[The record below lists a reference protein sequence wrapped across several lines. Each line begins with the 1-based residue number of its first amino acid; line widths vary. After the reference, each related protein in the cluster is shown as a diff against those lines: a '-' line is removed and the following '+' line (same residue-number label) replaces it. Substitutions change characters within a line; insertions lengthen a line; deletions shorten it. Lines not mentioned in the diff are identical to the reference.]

1 MKIQIPDDFDPEKI
15 IRSGQCF
22 RASAQ
27 PDGSFHFITGK
38 NTLSLSPL
46 GTDTWEADCTPYAWK
61 RVWAPYF
68 DLSVSYKSFRRSIPA
83 KDHFLR
89 AAAGYGKGIRILRQD
104 PFEMLIT
111 FIISQRK
118 SIPAIRSS
126 VEKLCLAAGKEITKN
141 GRTFYTFPSPSALGK
156 LSVNELKNC
165 SLGYRAAYIHATVR
179 MIAREKISFAK
190 METLSDKE
198 LTEKLLLFPGAG
210 IKVVNCISL
219 FAYHR
224 TAAAPVDV
232 WIGRVIQKHYGGVS
246 PFPSY
251 GHAAGIFQQYMFF
264 YAQAKKLK

>member
-1 MKIQIPDDFDPEKI
+1 M
-15 IRSGQCF
+15 
-22 RASAQ
+22 
-27 PDGSFHFITGK
+27 
-38 NTLSLSPL
+38 
-46 GTDTWEADCTPYAWK
+46 
-61 RVWAPYF
+61 
-68 DLSVSYKSFRRSIPA
+68 
-83 KDHFLR
+83 
-89 AAAGYGKGIRILRQD
+89 RQD

-165 SLGYRAAYIHATVR
+165 SLGYRAAYIHATAR

-232 WIGRVIQKHYGGVS
+232 WIGRVIQKYYGGVS

>member
-1 MKIQIPDDFDPEKI
+1 M
-15 IRSGQCF
+15 
-22 RASAQ
+22 
-27 PDGSFHFITGK
+27 
-38 NTLSLSPL
+38 
-46 GTDTWEADCTPYAWK
+46 
-61 RVWAPYF
+61 
-68 DLSVSYKSFRRSIPA
+68 
-83 KDHFLR
+83 
-89 AAAGYGKGIRILRQD
+89 
-104 PFEMLIT
+104 
-111 FIISQRK
+111 
-118 SIPAIRSS
+118 
-126 VEKLCLAAGKEITKN
+126 EKLCLAAGKEITKN

-165 SLGYRAAYIHATVR
+165 SLGYRAAYIHATAR

-232 WIGRVIQKHYGGVS
+232 WIGRVIQKYYGGVS

>member
-1 MKIQIPDDFDPEKI
+1 M
-15 IRSGQCF
+15 
-22 RASAQ
+22 
-27 PDGSFHFITGK
+27 
-38 NTLSLSPL
+38 
-46 GTDTWEADCTPYAWK
+46 
-61 RVWAPYF
+61 
-68 DLSVSYKSFRRSIPA
+68 
-83 KDHFLR
+83 
-89 AAAGYGKGIRILRQD
+89 RQD

-179 MIAREKISFAK
+179 MIAREKISFTK

-232 WIGRVIQKHYGGVS
+232 WIGRVIQKYYGGIS

>member
-46 GTDTWEADCTPYAWK
+46 GTDTWEADCTLYAWK

-68 DLSVSYKSFRRSIPA
+68 DLSVSYKSLRRSIPA

-126 VEKLCLAAGKEITKN
+126 VEKLCLAAGKKIAKN

-165 SLGYRAAYIHATVR
+165 SLGYRAAYIHATTR
-179 MIAREKISFAK
+179 MIAREKISFTE

-232 WIGRVIQKHYGGVS
+232 WIGRIILNGGKN
-246 PFPSY
+246 
-251 GHAAGIFQQYMFF
+251 ALWKRREMDM
-264 YAQAKKLK
+264 

>member
-68 DLSVSYKSFRRSIPA
+68 DLSVSYKSLRRSIPA

-156 LSVNELKNC
+156 LSVNELK
-165 SLGYRAAYIHATVR
+165 TV
-179 MIAREKISFAK
+179 
-190 METLSDKE
+190 LSG
-198 LTEKLLLFPGAG
+198 TGP
-210 IKVVNCISL
+210 
-219 FAYHR
+219 
-224 TAAAPVDV
+224 P
-232 WIGRVIQKHYGGVS
+232 
-246 PFPSY
+246 
-251 GHAAGIFQQYMFF
+251 IFMPQP
-264 YAQAKKLK
+264 A

>member
-1 MKIQIPDDFDPEKI
+1 
-15 IRSGQCF
+15 
-22 RASAQ
+22 
-27 PDGSFHFITGK
+27 
-38 NTLSLSPL
+38 
-46 GTDTWEADCTPYAWK
+46 
-61 RVWAPYF
+61 
-68 DLSVSYKSFRRSIPA
+68 
-83 KDHFLR
+83 
-89 AAAGYGKGIRILRQD
+89 
-104 PFEMLIT
+104 
-111 FIISQRK
+111 
-118 SIPAIRSS
+118 
-126 VEKLCLAAGKEITKN
+126 
-141 GRTFYTFPSPSALGK
+141 
-156 LSVNELKNC
+156 LKNC
-165 SLGYRAAYIHATVR
+165 SLGYRAAYIHATAR

-232 WIGRVIQKHYGGVS
+232 WIGRVIQKYYGGVS

>member
-38 NTLSLSPL
+38 STLSLSPL

-83 KDHFLR
+83 KIIFSGLR
-89 AAAGYGKGIRILRQD
+89 PDMEKVSASCGRIA
-104 PFEMLIT
+104 EMLIT

-126 VEKLCLAAGKEITKN
+126 VEKLCLAAGKEITKM
-141 GRTFYTFPSPSALGK
+141 GGL
-156 LSVNELKNC
+156 LHI
-165 SLGYRAAYIHATVR
+165 SLPVS
-179 MIAREKISFAK
+179 AREI
-190 METLSDKE
+190 
-198 LTEKLLLFPGAG
+198 
-210 IKVVNCISL
+210 IC
-219 FAYHR
+219 
-224 TAAAPVDV
+224 
-232 WIGRVIQKHYGGVS
+232 Q
-246 PFPSY
+246 
-251 GHAAGIFQQYMFF
+251 
-264 YAQAKKLK
+264 

>member
-22 RASAQ
+22 RAAKQ
-27 PDGSFHFITGK
+27 TDGSFHFITGK
-38 NTLSLSPL
+38 NTLTLSPL
-46 GTDTWEADCTPYAWK
+46 GMDTWEADCTPYAWQQ
-61 RVWAPYF
+61 VWIPYF
-68 DLSVSYKSFRRSIPA
+68 DLPVSYKSLRHSIPA

-89 AAAGYGKGIRILRQD
+89 SAAGYGKGIRILRQD

-118 SIPAIRSS
+118 SIPAIRIS
-126 VEKLCLAAGKEITKN
+126 VEKLCRAAGRAITKN
-141 GRTFYTFPSPSALGK
+141 GRTFYAFPSPSALRK
-156 LSVNELKNC
+156 LSVDELKNC
-165 SLGYRAAYIHATVR
+165 SLGYRAAYIHTTVR
-179 MIAREKISFAK
+179 MIAREKINLTK
-190 METLSDKE
+190 METLSDQE
-198 LTEKLLLFPGAG
+198 LTEKLLLFPGVG
-210 IKVVNCISL
+210 IKVANCISL

-232 WIGRVIQKHYGGVS
+232 WIERVIQKCYGGVS

-251 GHAAGIFQQYMFF
+251 SHAAGIFQQYMFF